1 MKRDT
6 TKLSGT
12 STLDQTCL
20 TNLMEVANIFANDLK
35 QLKSIVGIGPLLSID
50 VKWLPPLWKPIK
62 IENTLKHFKAFLDTF
77 VSEDCFRRFHHQRT
91 PVQAFLFF
99 V

>member
-20 TNLMEVANIFANDLK
+20 TNLMEVANIFANDH
-35 QLKSIVGIGPLLSID
+35 LKSIVGIGPLLSIA
-50 VKWLPPLWKPIK
+50 VKWFHPLWKPIK
-62 IENTLKHFKAFLDTF
+62 IENTYISKPF
-77 VSEDCFRRFHHQRT
+77 
-91 PVQAFLFF
+91 
-99 V
+99 